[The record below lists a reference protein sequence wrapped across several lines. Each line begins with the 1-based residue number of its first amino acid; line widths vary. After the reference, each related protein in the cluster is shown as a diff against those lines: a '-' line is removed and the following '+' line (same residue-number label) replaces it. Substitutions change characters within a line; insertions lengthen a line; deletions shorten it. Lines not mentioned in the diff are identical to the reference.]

1 MDAHDLV
8 LISVDD
14 HIVEPPGMFAEHWPA
29 KYRGPGPDGSSSVT
43 DGGDIWEFEGE
54 RAPNVGLNAVA
65 GCPPDE
71 YNLDPTEYTQ
81 MRPGLLRRARTRRAT

>member
-29 KYRGPGPDGSSSVT
+29 KYAGPGP
-43 DGGDIWEFEGE
+43 
-54 RAPNVGLNAVA
+54 AH
-65 GCPPDE
+65 
-71 YNLDPTEYTQ
+71 
-81 MRPGLLRRARTRRAT
+81 RRR